1 MADEFNATHK
11 ISYSRLLQYDWNSQS
26 APFLKK
32 RTLTGRCG
40 AHVAQFVFEAK
51 CRREIKRDRIKVRGV
66 LQCACV
72 QVSTYR
78 VLAFMCVYAPY
89 GEQIG

>member
-1 MADEFNATHK
+1 MQF
-11 ISYSRLLQYDWNSQS
+11 DWDSQS
-26 APFLKK
+26 APFLKNC
-32 RTLTGRCG
+32 TLTGRG
-40 AHVAQFVFEAK
+40 RAHVAQFVFEAK
-51 CRREIKRDRIKVRGV
+51 CRREIKRDRIKVRRV

-89 GEQIG
+89 GEQIGQHTNH